1 MSLRLD
7 RLNTQI
13 HADRLDPQAN
23 RRSSHRI
30 LVADDDLDMRTLLAS
45 ALRQDGYD
53 VVEIA
58 DGSEL
63 FQTVYS
69 WLRHGNGQGLDAIVS
84 DIRMPAFSGLEVL
97 AEIRSRCTT
106 VPVILITAF
115 GDEQTHAEAR
125 ALGAFAVFD
134 KPFDVDDLR
143 TVLLNALPPRRF

>member
-1 MSLRLD
+1 LPIPLDGPDAQFHLD
-7 RLNTQI
+7 RLG
-13 HADRLDPQAN
+13 P
-23 RRSSHRI
+23 RRSSYRI
-30 LVADDDLDMRTLLAS
+30 LLADDDLDMRTLLAS

-69 WLRHGNGQGLDAIVS
+69 WLRHGNGRGIDAIVT

-97 AEIRSRCTT
+97 AELRSRYTT
-106 VPVILITAF
+106 LPVILITAF
-115 GDEQTHAEAR
+115 GDQQTHAEAR
-125 ALGAFAVFD
+125 ALGAYAVFD